1 MAKSLPELARRM
13 KVKDPVCG
21 MMIES
26 TTAAAKG
33 TYSGQV
39 VYFCAETCRRTYE
52 RTRSPDPK

>member
-1 MAKSLPELARRM
+1 M

-21 MMIES
+21 MTIES

-33 TYSGQV
+33 TYGGQV

-52 RTRSPDPK
+52 RTRSPDPA